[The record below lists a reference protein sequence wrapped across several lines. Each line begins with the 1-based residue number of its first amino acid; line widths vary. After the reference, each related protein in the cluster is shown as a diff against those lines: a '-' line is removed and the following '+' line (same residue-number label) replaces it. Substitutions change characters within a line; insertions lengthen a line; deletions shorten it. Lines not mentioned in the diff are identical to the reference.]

1 MRNTDTIAAMN
12 QRSEIS
18 NGWPTGVSIVACQG
32 VLPTIPNSVMVAP
45 GARIIG
51 DVVIGERS
59 SIWYNVVIRGDV
71 NYIRIGEE
79 TNIQDGSVLHVTHDT
94 HPLVI
99 GDRVTVGHGV
109 RLHGCTVEDETLIGI
124 GAIVLDGA
132 VVEERSMVAAGA
144 LVPPGMRVPSGKLVA
159 GVPARV
165 RRDLG
170 AEELANFAVSAS
182 RYVEYARMTYGG
194 SPPDSP
200 R

>member
-1 MRNTDTIAAMN
+1 MSNENTDVT
-12 QRSEIS
+12 
-18 NGWPTGVSIVACQG
+18 VVAYQG
-32 VLPTIPNSVMVAP
+32 ILPTIPSSVLVLP
-45 GARIIG
+45 GARIVG

-59 SIWYNVVIRGDV
+59 SVWFNVVIRGDV
-71 NYIRIGEE
+71 HSIRIGDE

-99 GDRVTVGHGV
+99 GNRVTVGHGV

-132 VVEERSMVAAGA
+132 IVETHSIVAAGA

-165 RRDLG
+165 RRDLT
-170 AEELANFAVSAS
+170 ADEISNFGESAD
-182 RYVEYARMTYGG
+182 RYVEYARLTGLDVRNHFAG
-194 SPPDSP
+194 S
-200 R
+200 

>member
-1 MRNTDTIAAMN
+1 ME
-12 QRSEIS
+12 QPSK
-18 NGWPTGVSIVACQG
+18 TGNDKSAGISIVAHHG
-32 VLPTIPNSVMVAP
+32 VLPTIPNSVTLFP

-51 DVVIGERS
+51 NVVIGERS

-99 GDRVTVGHGV
+99 GNRVTAGHAV
-109 RLHGCTVEDETLIGI
+109 RLHGCTIEDETLIGI

-132 VVEERSMVAAGA
+132 VVEQGSMVAAGA

-165 RRDLG
+165 LRDLSTV
-170 AEELANFAVSAS
+170 ELADFAASAS
-182 RYVEYARMTYGG
+182 RYVEYARLA
-194 SPPDSP
+194 
-200 R
+200 RE

>member
-1 MRNTDTIAAMN
+1 MEE
-12 QRSEIS
+12 QRGIS
-18 NGWPTGVSIVACQG
+18 SNLPERVTIVAHG
-32 VLPTIPNSVMVAP
+32 GIVPTIPDSVLIAP

-51 DVVIGERS
+51 DVVMGERS
-59 SIWYNVVIRGDV
+59 SVWYNVVIRGDV
-71 NYIRIGEE
+71 HYIRIGEE

-99 GDRVTVGHGV
+99 GNRVTVGHGV

-165 RRDLG
+165 RRDLN
-170 AEELANFAVSAS
+170 ADELANFKESAD
-182 RYVEYARMTYGG
+182 RYVEYARVARGEGHTQF
-194 SPPDSP
+194 PH

>member
-1 MRNTDTIAAMN
+1 MN
-12 QRSEIS
+12 HHSI
-18 NGWPTGVSIVACQG
+18 SIVAYEG
-32 VLPTIPNSVMVAP
+32 VLPTIPDSVMIAP
-45 GARIIG
+45 GVRIIG

-59 SIWYNVVIRGDV
+59 SIWYNVVIRGDS

-79 TNIQDGSVLHVTHDT
+79 TNIQDGSVLHVTHET

-99 GDRVTVGHGV
+99 GNRVTAGHAV

-144 LVPPGMRVPSGKLVA
+144 LVVPGMRVPSGKLVA

-165 RRDLG
+165 LRDLS
-170 AEELANFAVSAS
+170 ADELANFVDSAN
-182 RYVEYARMTYGG
+182 RYVEYAQVTRGECA
-194 SPPDSP
+194 PDLP

>member
-1 MRNTDTIAAMN
+1 MRNTDTITAMN

-18 NGWPTGVSIVACQG
+18 NGWPTGVSIVASQG
-32 VLPTIPNSVMVAP
+32 VFPTIPGSVMIAP

-79 TNIQDGSVLHVTHDT
+79 TNIQDGSVFHVTHDT

-99 GDRVTVGHGV
+99 GNRVTVGHGV

-170 AEELANFAVSAS
+170 AEELANFAASAS
-182 RYVEYARMTYGG
+182 RYVEYARMI
-194 SPPDSP
+194 
-200 R
+200 

>member
-1 MRNTDTIAAMN
+1 M
-12 QRSEIS
+12 
-18 NGWPTGVSIVACQG
+18 SIVAYQG
-32 VLPTIPNSVMVAP
+32 VFPTIPDSVMIAP

-59 SIWYNVVIRGDV
+59 GIWYNVVIRGDA

-79 TNIQDGSVLHVTHDT
+79 TNIQDGSVLHVTHET

-99 GDRVTVGHGV
+99 GSRVTAGHAV
-109 RLHGCTVEDETLIGI
+109 RLHGCTIEDETLIGI

-144 LVPPGMRVPSGKLVA
+144 VVPPGMRVPTGKLVA

-165 RRDLG
+165 LRDLS
-170 AEELANFAVSAS
+170 AEELASFEESAD
-182 RYVEYARMTYGG
+182 RYVEYARVTREGQA
-194 SPPDSP
+194 SDSSG
-200 R
+200 

>member
-1 MRNTDTIAAMN
+1 MVQRN
-12 QRSEIS
+12 EI
-18 NGWPTGVSIVACQG
+18 NGSLPAGVSIVACKG
-32 VLPTIPNSVMVAP
+32 ILPTIPNSVMVAP

-51 DVVIGERS
+51 DVVVGERS

-99 GDRVTVGHGV
+99 GNRVTAGHGV

-144 LVPPGMRVPSGKLVA
+144 LVPPGMLVPSGKLVA

-165 RRDLG
+165 LRDLS
-170 AEELANFAVSAS
+170 ADELANFAESAN
-182 RYVEYARMTYGG
+182 RYVEYARLTRRE
-194 SPPDSP
+194 PAPDLP